1 VLRIND
7 IRETLPD
14 GSAVWTLTL
23 EGNIQDEWVKE
34 LRRAWQA
41 VRRAAGDASIR
52 VVLADVEIV
61 DAAGE
66 ALLEEMRGDGV
77 EVCARRPR

>member
-1 VLRIND
+1 MLRIID
-7 IRETLPD
+7 VRETLPD

-23 EGNIQDEWVKE
+23 EGNIRDEWVKE

-41 VRRAAGDASIR
+41 VRRAAGAASIR

-77 EVCARRPR
+77 EVGTRRPR